1 MLWLKDLLMFSLF
14 GSVYPC
20 EGNRFSMGVNY
31 YCEMFATTVAR
42 SDVIVVVA
50 YGVEVFP
57 TLSCS
62 ACGVVWCGAVWGWFT
77 KCFLVVFCRLLLKK
91 IYLFTE

>member
-1 MLWLKDLLMFSLF
+1 MLWLKDLLMFSVF

-31 YCEMFATTVAR
+31 YWEMFATTVAR

-62 ACGVVWCGAVWGWFT
+62 GCGVVWCGVG
-77 KCFLVVFCRLLLKK
+77 LVYKVFPCCILSTTIEENLLV
-91 IYLFTE
+91 Y